1 MLYAP
6 KDFKRWGSSAEAEPE
21 GAVTVCESGGAACWQ
36 PAARTTSK
44 SGHSRAN
51 FLRMIDPPNS
61 EIVTWGH
68 CRLAQIDSVARF
80 QRSMV
85 SASKSSG
92 DLLIPAAPLQPLDHI
107 LIHPRQSAPWSIL
120 CRNFRSSNSSRAC
133 WMEFS
138 GSADSE
144 TLSAAAGLA
153 PCRIIAVCW
162 YGTRRR

>member
-21 GAVTVCESGGAACWQ
+21 GAVTVCESGGAVCWQ

-44 SGHSRAN
+44 SGPSRAN

-61 EIVTWGH
+61 EIVTWGR

-85 SASKSSG
+85 SASKSIGDVAILSG
-92 DLLIPAAPLQPLDHI
+92 QPRSGACCLANYAPERLT
-107 LIHPRQSAPWSIL
+107 PR
-120 CRNFRSSNSSRAC
+120 
-133 WMEFS
+133 
-138 GSADSE
+138 
-144 TLSAAAGLA
+144 TKLA
-153 PCRIIAVCW
+153 
-162 YGTRRR
+162 